1 MHYIHWCGGGLE
13 LEDITANNIGEHDL
27 TPIMRYIM
35 VRLDNL
41 DRTIFKRGDIINDS
55 LWNKSYV

>member
-13 LEDITANNIGEHDL
+13 LEDITAKNIGEHDL

-41 DRTIFKRGDIINDS
+41 DRTIFKKG
-55 LWNKSYV
+55 